1 MTKKGYNSFM
11 YKIFISPI
19 IIILLLIFI
28 AGMSK
33 GVSDTLQFHYPKSV
47 FNTFTNH
54 EQYWNPA
61 ISWKNKYKDY
71 DQGDTREAF
80 LFSRSLLVWQTDAWH
95 LVQTIQTLAWA
106 LALVLALRLGYKND
120 TINKHSKLELCYFFI
135 FIYIA
140 FYFGFVFLYDWA
152 LII

>member
-1 MTKKGYNSFM
+1 MHRA
-11 YKIFISPI
+11 FISQI
-19 IIILLLIFI
+19 IAILLLIFI
-28 AGMSK
+28 AGMAK

-47 FNTFTNH
+47 FATIQGH

-71 DQGDTREAF
+71 DHGDTREAF

-95 LVQTIQTLAWA
+95 LAQTIQTLAWA
-106 LALVLALRLGYKND
+106 LALVLTLSLGYKNG
-120 TINKHSKLELCYFFI
+120 TTRKYSKLELCYFLI
-135 FIYIA
+135 LIYIA

-152 LII
+152 LVM